1 MHTKIRKGEPRKSS
15 LMSFQRRGK
24 KAIKNFNNAYKIFK
38 NQTHAG
44 EVLKVS
50 QATINRY
57 LSGALLVP
65 LEVAH
70 RLEIFTNGVIPST
83 TVFFDY
89 QAYLYDLKNMQN
101 KVLESKTDAL
111 KRVQK
116 INKYVAKVT

>member
-1 MHTKIRKGEPRKSS
+1 
-15 LMSFQRRGK
+15 
-24 KAIKNFNNAYKIFK
+24 
-38 NQTHAG
+38 
-44 EVLKVS
+44 
-50 QATINRY
+50 
-57 LSGALLVP
+57 
-65 LEVAH
+65 VAH

-116 INKYVAKVT
+116 INKYVAKAT